1 MTLIHSIIL
10 GIVEGLTEFLPI
22 SSTGHMVL
30 VSHFLKVE
38 NAATLATFEVVV
50 QVGAIGAVI
59 LLFFK
64 KLLQLNLAKKLAVA
78 FIPTGIVG
86 VIVYPFIKSWL
97 QNPILVAVMLVIGG
111 ICILLVERWYEKK
124 LDDGD
129 VEIVHDLTYRQALL
143 LGVYQALA
151 VVPGV
156 SRSGAMIIG
165 GLTMKLPRK
174 LLTEFTFLLA
184 VPTMILATLYTI
196 YKKHSELSF
205 GSVVPILLG
214 TIVSFVVALF
224 VIKYFLAYIRS
235 HSFKVFGWYRII
247 IGIILLVVL
256 I

>member
-156 SRSGAMIIG
+156 SRSGA
-165 GLTMKLPRK
+165 
-174 LLTEFTFLLA
+174 
-184 VPTMILATLYTI
+184 
-196 YKKHSELSF
+196 
-205 GSVVPILLG
+205 
-214 TIVSFVVALF
+214 
-224 VIKYFLAYIRS
+224 
-235 HSFKVFGWYRII
+235 
-247 IGIILLVVL
+247 
-256 I
+256 